1 MLSDHQPSALPTPAP
16 PPDGPL
22 SAVVAVL
29 AEVLALRPEDIDARQ
44 SFRFLGLDSLSAVE
58 FVAGVN
64 TRCGTGIR
72 AEALAAHP
80 TPAAFAQ
87 YVGEPRSGRSA
98 PAGRRSV
105 RETGP
110 QDVSLAVAAPAR
122 VEPLAPAA
130 DRRVLVV
137 LREELARLLR
147 CDPWDL
153 DAHAPFRVLGVDSI
167 LGSEFVETVNRIYGT
182 TERGAVLGTH
192 PNLAALAAHITAL
205 TARPTAPTGVDVVL
219 DAVRGDLLTIEQAL
233 VLLSRRG

>member
-1 MLSDHQPSALPTPAP
+1 MPSDHQPSALLAPAP
-16 PPDGPL
+16 ARVGPL
-22 SAVVAVL
+22 SDVVAVL
-29 AEVLALRPEDIDARQ
+29 AEVLGLRPENIDARQ

-64 TRCGTGIR
+64 ARCGTGIR
-72 AEALAAHP
+72 ADALAAHP
-80 TPAAFAQ
+80 TPAAYAR
-87 YVGEPRSGRSA
+87 YVAEPKPGRPA
-98 PAGRRSV
+98 PAEV
-105 RETGP
+105 P
-110 QDVSLAVAAPAR
+110 APAR
-122 VEPLAPAA
+122 VAPLAPAA

-153 DAHAPFRVLGVDSI
+153 DANAPFRVLGVDSI

-205 TARPTAPTGVDVVL
+205 TARPTAPTGVDLVL